1 LESQLEF
8 DRLEVGI
15 QVGDLEFLIYYLLRI
30 IFAPEMGAEDGIKK
44 PLEFEGVVNSN
55 YKTYY

>member
-1 LESQLEF
+1 M
-8 DRLEVGI
+8 
-15 QVGDLEFLIYYLLRI
+15 GDLEFLIYYLLRI